1 MQAGAFEI
9 VDDSIKGTFDAES
22 IRRAALIASRSV
34 ERDALRRPSIAEVLA
49 ELKEAYSLQL
59 SYLASGG
66 LVN

>member
-1 MQAGAFEI
+1 M
-9 VDDSIKGTFDAES
+9 DDSIKGTFDAES

-49 ELKEAYSLQL
+49 ELKEAYNLQL